1 MSWFSQYLPGL
12 ESGAT
17 PLRCGKGEGKGRK
30 KEGGGKGGREKGGRE
45 KGGREGRD
53 GEREGGKLRLI
64 SAKHLLRLHAL

>member
-17 PLRCGKGEGKGRK
+17 LLRCGKGEGKGRK
-30 KEGGGKGGREKGGRE
+30 KEGGGKGGKE

-53 GEREGGKLRLI
+53 AEREGGKLRLI
-64 SAKHLLRLHAL
+64 SAKHLLWLHAL